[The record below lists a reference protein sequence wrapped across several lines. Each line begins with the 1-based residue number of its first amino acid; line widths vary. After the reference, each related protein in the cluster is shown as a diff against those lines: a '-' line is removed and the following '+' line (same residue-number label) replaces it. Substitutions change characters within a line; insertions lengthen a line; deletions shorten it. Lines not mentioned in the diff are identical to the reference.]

1 MYTMCDY
8 KLRNFLLIFQ
18 RSLQYLVL
26 HPITDLKRI
35 LACVIFGPPAHRD
48 DRGSTIFFV

>member
-1 MYTMCDY
+1 MYIMCDY
-8 KLRNFLLIFQ
+8 KLRNFQ

-26 HPITDLKRI
+26 GPVTDMKRI

-48 DRGSTIFFV
+48 DKGSTIFLV